1 MRSSCRTLIS
11 SPKKATWEGVE
22 VEDIAEKS
30 DVKEDVEADAGV
42 PPTGDDVP
50 PPALWALLAVVGA
63 GRRF

>member
-1 MRSSCRTLIS
+1 VEDI
-11 SPKKATWEGVE
+11 AEDGDVEEGVE